1 MGTGASLDAG
11 SDAPL
16 GPRRRN
22 HEAPAKTAPPP
33 APDTVL
39 EPVGPRKR
47 WTTAEFDRLLDD
59 GYLREGSDAYLW
71 DFEIIEPKSEHPPHI
86 HALANLYRSLILRLP
101 EDAWTVS
108 QAAPVELRD
117 GYKPQPDLSV
127 LRGPR
132 AGHWVRAPG
141 PAVVA
146 LLVEVS
152 NISYPKDS
160 VPFLREY
167 ASAGV
172 AQYWIVN
179 IPDRR
184 VEVYRDPSGPAAGA
198 PSVRPPGRL
207 RPRRCR
213 CPWNWSVTACS
224 PASGVSP
231 WTTSSAILEP
241 RAGTTGGQD
250 VVLPEVRGDP
260 TVPVGGRSRPRGP
273 RSSSAR
279 PRKNQ
284 ALPVPERH
292 GRRPGARPGRRKPD
306 DVPVAASEWPQIIK
320 VLIET

>member
-1 MGTGASLDAG
+1 MPPRRPPRPRCRTRSWNRSGRGSGGRPPSSTRLLDAG
-11 SDAPL
+11 FSERAPMLPL
-16 GPRRRN
+16 GRGDHRADARTPAAHPRPRQ
-22 HEAPAKTAPPP
+22 PLPVPDPPP
-33 APDTVL
+33 ARRRLDG
-39 EPVGPRKR
+39 EPG
-47 WTTAEFDRLLDD
+47 
-59 GYLREGSDAYLW
+59 
-71 DFEIIEPKSEHPPHI
+71 
-86 HALANLYRSLILRLP
+86 LP
-101 EDAWTVS
+101 L
-108 QAAPVELRD
+108 VELRD
-117 GYKPQPDLSV
+117 GYKPQPDLF
-127 LRGPR
+127 RTQGPPSAAR
-132 AGHWVRAPG
+132 VRAPG

-160 VPFLREY
+160 VPFLRDY

-172 AQYWIVN
+172 AAIL
-179 IPDRR
+179 DRQHPR
-184 VEVYRDPSGPAAGA
+184 PPGRGLPRPVRAGGRGTL
-198 PSVRPPGRL
+198 VRPPGRL
-207 RPRRCR
+207 RPRARS
-213 CPWNWSVTACS
+213 PWNWSVTACS